1 MHHFTHAPMHTSFP
15 VLLNFYIQQEMYQ
28 WQKAI
33 VGEKME
39 HNLVEN
45 KAWKRLFDNKH
56 VEVHMDS
63 IPRHFVFR
71 LPNSDPVYI
80 QTTRVHESILSSA

>member
-15 VLLNFYIQQEMYQ
+15 ALLNSHLH
-28 WQKAI
+28 QKAYQMAKVN

-56 VEVHMDS
+56 VEV
-63 IPRHFVFR
+63 
-71 LPNSDPVYI
+71 
-80 QTTRVHESILSSA
+80 